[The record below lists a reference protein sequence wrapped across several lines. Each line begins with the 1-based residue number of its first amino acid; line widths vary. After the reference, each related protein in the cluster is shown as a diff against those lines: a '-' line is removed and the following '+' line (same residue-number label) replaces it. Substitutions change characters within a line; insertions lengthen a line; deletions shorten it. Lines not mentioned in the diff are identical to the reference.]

1 MKPSELKSF
10 IKEAVREAIQEELK
24 DILLEAVRA
33 PKLPIQETYQ
43 GTPIGVG
50 GTGVT
55 NTTLSSNGT
64 TSLTSQKSATEKR
77 AMMESIMGDMRRGQD
92 TLSFNSADARGIGVT
107 ANTLQVAP
115 GMNTSGEGSSLPAGN
130 VGLDMI
136 MGLMKGGK

>member
-10 IKEAVREAIQEELK
+10 IKDAVREAIQEELK

-33 PKLPIQETYQ
+33 PKAPIIET
-43 GTPIGVG
+43 PVGVG
-50 GTGVT
+50 GYGTVT
-55 NTTLSSNGT
+55 TTQAP
-64 TSLTSQKSATEKR
+64 QKSASEKR

-92 TLSFNSADARGIGVT
+92 TLSFNSMDARGVAMNQT
-107 ANTLQVAP
+107 TLQVAP
-115 GMNTSGEGSSLPAGN
+115 GMNTSGEGSKLPEGN

>member
-43 GTPIGVG
+43 MSPVA
-50 GTGVT
+50 VD
-55 NTTLSSNGT
+55 TTAPQLP
-64 TSLTSQKSATEKR
+64 QKSSTEKR
-77 AMMESIMGDMRRGQD
+77 ALMESIMGDMLRGQD
-92 TLSFNSADARGIGVT
+92 TLNFTTQNIA
-107 ANTLQVAP
+107 ANTLQITP
-115 GMNTSGEGSSLPAGN
+115 GMNTSGDGSKLPEGN

-136 MGLMKGGK
+136 MGLMGKK

>member
-33 PKLPIQETYQ
+33 PKAPIQEAYQ
-43 GTPIGVG
+43 MHPVTVNATTTQTP
-50 GTGVT
+50 
-55 NTTLSSNGT
+55 
-64 TSLTSQKSATEKR
+64 QKSPAEKR

-92 TLSFNSADARGIGVT
+92 TLSFNSANAVT

-115 GMNTSGEGSSLPAGN
+115 GMNTTGDGTKLPEGN

-136 MGLMKGGK
+136 MGLMKGKR

>member
-43 GTPIGVG
+43 MNNLLNPVA
-50 GTGVT
+50 VD
-55 NTTLSSNGT
+55 TTAPQPP
-64 TSLTSQKSATEKR
+64 QKSSTERR

-92 TLSFNSADARGIGVT
+92 TLNFTTQNIA
-107 ANTLQVAP
+107 ANTLQISP
-115 GMNTSGEGSSLPAGN
+115 GMITSGDGSKLPEGN

>member
-43 GTPIGVG
+43 MSPVAVDTP
-50 GTGVT
+50 
-55 NTTLSSNGT
+55 TTQIP
-64 TSLTSQKSATEKR
+64 QKSATEKR

-92 TLSFNSADARGIGVT
+92 TLSFNSADARGMGVT

-115 GMNTSGEGSSLPAGN
+115 GMNTSGEGSSLPSGN

>member
-33 PKLPIQETYQ
+33 PKAPIQEAYQ
-43 GTPIGVG
+43 MHP
-50 GTGVT
+50 VT
-55 NTTLSSNGT
+55 VNATT
-64 TSLTSQKSATEKR
+64 TSVPQKSTAEKR

-92 TLSFNSADARGIGVT
+92 TLSFNSADARGMGVT

-115 GMNTSGEGSSLPAGN
+115 GMNTSGEGSKLPEGN

-136 MGLMKGGK
+136 MGLMNKK

>member
-43 GTPIGVG
+43 MDNLLSPVSTN
-50 GTGVT
+50 TSTQVT
-55 NTTLSSNGT
+55 NSPP
-64 TSLTSQKSATEKR
+64 QKSATEKR

-92 TLSFNSADARGIGVT
+92 TLNFTTQNIA
-107 ANTLQVAP
+107 ANTLQITP
-115 GMNTSGEGSSLPAGN
+115 GMNTSGDGSKLPEGN

-136 MGLMKGGK
+136 MGLMGKK

>member
-33 PKLPIQETYQ
+33 PKAPIIETSV
-43 GTPIGVG
+43 GVG
-50 GTGVT
+50 GYGVA
-55 NTTLSSNGT
+55 NTSPSPT
-64 TSLTSQKSATEKR
+64 KSPAEKR

-92 TLSFNSADARGIGVT
+92 TLSFNSADARGMGVT
-107 ANTLQVAP
+107 ANTLQVDP
-115 GMNTSGEGSSLPAGN
+115 GMNTSGEGSKLPDGN

-136 MGLMKGGK
+136 MGLMKGSK

>member
-1 MKPSELKSF
+1 MKSTDFKKI

-43 GTPIGVG
+43 ISPVAID
-50 GTGVT
+50 
-55 NTTLSSNGT
+55 T
-64 TSLTSQKSATEKR
+64 TSPQLPQKSPTEKR

-92 TLSFNSADARGIGVT
+92 TLNFTTQNIA

-115 GMNTSGEGSSLPAGN
+115 GMNTSGEGSALPSGN

>member
-43 GTPIGVG
+43 MSPVAVDTITPQ
-50 GTGVT
+50 
-55 NTTLSSNGT
+55 LP
-64 TSLTSQKSATEKR
+64 QKSSTEKR

-92 TLSFNSADARGIGVT
+92 TLNFTTQNIA

-136 MGLMKGGK
+136 MGLMGKK

>member
-33 PKLPIQETYQ
+33 PK
-43 GTPIGVG
+43 TPIIEAPVGGVG
-50 GTGVT
+50 YGIA
-55 NTTLSSNGT
+55 T
-64 TSLTSQKSATEKR
+64 TSPTPTKSPAEKR

-92 TLSFNSADARGIGVT
+92 TLSFNSTDARGMGVA
-107 ANTLQVAP
+107 ANTLQITP
-115 GMNTSGEGSSLPAGN
+115 GMNTTGDGSKLPEGN

-136 MGLMKGGK
+136 MGLMKGKK

>member
-33 PKLPIQETYQ
+33 PKVPTHEVYQANPITLPS
-43 GTPIGVG
+43 TP
-50 GTGVT
+50 T
-55 NTTLSSNGT
+55 
-64 TSLTSQKSATEKR
+64 KSPAEKR

-92 TLSFNSADARGIGVT
+92 TLSFNSADARGMGVT

-115 GMNTSGEGSSLPAGN
+115 GMNTSGEGSKLPEGN

-136 MGLMKGGK
+136 MGLMNKK

>member
-1 MKPSELKSF
+1 MKPSELKLF

-43 GTPIGVG
+43 MNNLLSPVSTGTS
-50 GTGVT
+50 TQVT
-55 NTTLSSNGT
+55 N
-64 TSLTSQKSATEKR
+64 SLPQKSPTEKR

-92 TLSFNSADARGIGVT
+92 TLSFNSADARGAGINQT
-107 ANTLQVAP
+107 TLQVAP
-115 GMNTSGEGSSLPAGN
+115 GMNTSGEGSALPSGN

-136 MGLMKGGK
+136 MGLMKKGK

>member
-33 PKLPIQETYQ
+33 PKIPIVETSIDGSGYNISNTAV
-43 GTPIGVG
+43 TP
-50 GTGVT
+50 
-55 NTTLSSNGT
+55 
-64 TSLTSQKSATEKR
+64 QKSATEKR

-92 TLSFNSADARGIGVT
+92 TLNFTTQNIA
-107 ANTLQVAP
+107 ANTLQITP
-115 GMNTSGEGSSLPAGN
+115 GMNTSGDGSKLPEGN

-136 MGLMKGGK
+136 MGLMGKK

>member
-33 PKLPIQETYQ
+33 PKAPIQETYQ
-43 GTPIGVG
+43 MNNLLQPVTVD
-50 GTGVT
+50 TTTQVT
-55 NTTLSSNGT
+55 NSIP
-64 TSLTSQKSATEKR
+64 QKSTTEKR

-92 TLSFNSADARGIGVT
+92 TLNFTTQNIA

-136 MGLMKGGK
+136 MGLMGKK

>member
-43 GTPIGVG
+43 VTPIGVG

-55 NTTLSSNGT
+55 NTTS
-64 TSLTSQKSATEKR
+64 TSQKSATEKR

-92 TLSFNSADARGIGVT
+92 TLSFNSSDARGAGINQT
-107 ANTLQVAP
+107 TLQVAP

-136 MGLMKGGK
+136 MGLMGKK

>member
-43 GTPIGVG
+43 MSNILQPVTVD
-50 GTGVT
+50 TTTQVT
-55 NTTLSSNGT
+55 NKIP
-64 TSLTSQKSATEKR
+64 QKSATEKR

-92 TLSFNSADARGIGVT
+92 TLNFTTQNLA
-107 ANTLQVAP
+107 ANTLQITP
-115 GMNTSGEGSSLPAGN
+115 GMNTSGDGSKLPEGN

-136 MGLMKGGK
+136 MGLMGKK

>member
-10 IKEAVREAIQEELK
+10 IKDAVREAIQEELK

-64 TSLTSQKSATEKR
+64 TSLTSQKSATEKK

-92 TLSFNSADARGIGVT
+92 TLSFNSADARGMSINQT
-107 ANTLQVAP
+107 TMQVPTGAMP
-115 GMNTSGEGSSLPAGN
+115 GGDLPAGN

>member
-33 PKLPIQETYQ
+33 PKAPIQEAYQ
-43 GTPIGVG
+43 MHP
-50 GTGVT
+50 VT
-55 NTTLSSNGT
+55 VNATT
-64 TSLTSQKSATEKR
+64 TSVPQKSTAEKR

-92 TLSFNSADARGIGVT
+92 SLSFNSADARGMGVT

-115 GMNTSGEGSSLPAGN
+115 GMSTTGEGSKLPEGN

-136 MGLMKGGK
+136 MGLMKGSK

>member
-33 PKLPIQETYQ
+33 PKAPIIET
-43 GTPIGVG
+43 PVGVG
-50 GTGVT
+50 GYGVT
-55 NTTLSSNGT
+55 NSPIPPQPST
-64 TSLTSQKSATEKR
+64 TSAVEKR

-92 TLSFNSADARGIGVT
+92 TLSFNSTDARGASINQT
-107 ANTLQVAP
+107 TMQVPSGAMP
-115 GMNTSGEGSSLPAGN
+115 GGDLPAGN

>member
-33 PKLPIQETYQ
+33 PKAPIQEAYKMHPVTVDAPTTQ
-43 GTPIGVG
+43 TP
-50 GTGVT
+50 
-55 NTTLSSNGT
+55 
-64 TSLTSQKSATEKR
+64 QKSTAEKR

-92 TLSFNSADARGIGVT
+92 TLNFTTQNIA

-115 GMNTSGEGSSLPAGN
+115 GMNTTGDGSKLPEGN

>member
-43 GTPIGVG
+43 MNNLLQPVTVD
-50 GTGVT
+50 TTTQVT
-55 NTTLSSNGT
+55 NSTP
-64 TSLTSQKSATEKR
+64 QKSATEKR

-92 TLSFNSADARGIGVT
+92 TLNFTTQNIA
-107 ANTLQVAP
+107 ANTLQITP
-115 GMNTSGEGSSLPAGN
+115 GMNTSGDGSKLPEGN

-136 MGLMKGGK
+136 MGLMGKK

>member
-43 GTPIGVG
+43 MSPVA
-50 GTGVT
+50 VD
-55 NTTLSSNGT
+55 TTAPQLP
-64 TSLTSQKSATEKR
+64 QKSATEKR

-92 TLSFNSADARGIGVT
+92 TLSFNSSDARGAGINQT
-107 ANTLQVAP
+107 TLQVAP

>member
-33 PKLPIQETYQ
+33 PKAPIVETS
-43 GTPIGVG
+43 VRSG
-50 GTGVT
+50 GIWGRKYSRFPT
-55 NTTLSSNGT
+55 
-64 TSLTSQKSATEKR
+64 KSPAEKR

-92 TLSFNSADARGIGVT
+92 SLSFNSADARGMGVT

-115 GMNTSGEGSSLPAGN
+115 GMNTSGEGSKLPDGN

-136 MGLMKGGK
+136 MGLMKGSK

>member
-33 PKLPIQETYQ
+33 PKAPIQEAYQ
-43 GTPIGVG
+43 MHP
-50 GTGVT
+50 VT
-55 NTTLSSNGT
+55 VNATT
-64 TSLTSQKSATEKR
+64 TSTPQKSPAEKR

-92 TLSFNSADARGIGVT
+92 TLSFNSMDARGAAMNQT
-107 ANTLQVAP
+107 TMQVPSGAMP
-115 GMNTSGEGSSLPAGN
+115 GGDLPAGN

>member
-33 PKLPIQETYQ
+33 PKAPIQEAYQ
-43 GTPIGVG
+43 MHPVTVNATTTQTPAK
-50 GTGVT
+50 
-55 NTTLSSNGT
+55 SS
-64 TSLTSQKSATEKR
+64 AEKR

-92 TLSFNSADARGIGVT
+92 TLNFTSANAVT

>member
-43 GTPIGVG
+43 MSPVAVDT
-50 GTGVT
+50 
-55 NTTLSSNGT
+55 TTLQPP
-64 TSLTSQKSATEKR
+64 QKSTTEKR

-92 TLSFNSADARGIGVT
+92 TLNFTTQNIA